1 VNTIYFDHN
10 ATTPV
15 APEVTAAMCEVLEGA
30 WHNPSARYPRAKQM
44 ALRIEQA
51 RAQVAGLAGVSP
63 GQVIFTS
70 GGTESIATAFHS
82 AEQDCFAKKTAAPRV
97 ATSTVE
103 HSAVKACAQGLAD
116 RGWQSLAIPVD
127 SAGHFNRPHLST
139 LLGEG
144 PCFVSLQVV
153 NNETGVI
160 SHLEGISEEVHRAG
174 GLFHLDGVQ
183 APGKIPV
190 DAQGWGADYLS
201 LAAHKFGGP
210 KGIGALILGAN
221 APFAPLMAGGGQEE
235 GRRAGTLN
243 TASIIGMGVAAELA
257 GARGTQKPG
266 DNPMPARQQ
275 RLETALLAGIEGAW
289 VNCTETSRVS
299 ATTSLTVPG
308 LEAHLVLAYLDT
320 LGIEASAGSAC
331 SATRV
336 APSPVLLA
344 MGRSEAEASSTLRL
358 SQGPST
364 TDEEIERVIA
374 GVIEATSTLRA
385 LS

>member
-1 VNTIYFDHN
+1 MNTIYFDHN

-30 WHNPSARYPRAKQM
+30 WHNPSARYPRAQQM
-44 ALRIEQA
+44 ARRIEQA
-51 RAQVAGLAGVSP
+51 REQVANLAGVSP
-63 GQVIFTS
+63 AQVIFTS

-82 AEQDCFAKKTAAPRV
+82 AEQAGFAAKTASPRV
-97 ATSTVE
+97 AISTVE
-103 HSAVKACAQGLAD
+103 HSAVKACAQGLAN
-116 RGWQSLAIPVD
+116 RGWQSLTIPVD

-139 LLGEG
+139 LLDEG

-174 GLFHLDGVQ
+174 GLFHLDAVQ
-183 APGKIPV
+183 APGKIPL
-190 DAQGWGADYLS
+190 DAEGWGADYLS

-221 APFAPLMAGGGQEE
+221 APFSPLMAGGGQEE

-257 GARGTQKPG
+257 GAYGTQKPG

-344 MGRSEAEASSTLRL
+344 MGRSEVEASSTLRL